1 LTSVVEKKQKAKNKK
16 AFFSIFVVP
25 SIVSHQNIEQQQL
38 PKSGKIQSSRQ
49 FKKK

>member
-1 LTSVVEKKQKAKNKK
+1 LTSVVEKQKAKKQK
-16 AFFSIFVVP
+16 RLFSIFVVP